1 MASSSSSSSS
11 SSSGGSGK
19 KNESLETA
27 RRLLEETPTVGVEA
41 GTQLP
46 SSGFYDA
53 FVLRGVRVVQALQ
66 PGTLLCHFTVP
77 SRLLNG
83 GGFLHGGATASLV
96 DLVASAAF
104 SAAGLRTRGSPLEM
118 NISYLDAAFADEEID
133 IEAKVLRAGKAVGVA
148 VVELKKK
155 SGKIIAQARYS
166 KYLGAASS
174 KL

>member
-1 MASSSSSSSS
+1 MASSSHD
-11 SSSGGSGK
+11 SGGTGK
-19 KNESLETA
+19 KNNSLETA
-27 RRLLEETPTVGVEA
+27 RQLLEDTPKEA
-41 GTQLP
+41 EAEQP
-46 SSGFYDA
+46 SGFYDA
-53 FVLRGVRVVQALQ
+53 FVLRGIRVVQALQ

-104 SAAGLRTRGSPLEM
+104 STVGLHTRGSPLEM
-118 NISYLDAAFADEEID
+118 NISYLDAAFANEEID

-166 KYLGAASS
+166 KYLGAPSS

>member
-1 MASSSSSSSS
+1 GDF
-11 SSSGGSGK
+11 GGENK
-19 KNESLETA
+19 SLETA
-27 RRLLEETPTVGVEA
+27 RRLLEETFTSEA
-41 GTQLP
+41 EAEALP
-46 SSGFYDA
+46 SLPSGFYDA
-53 FVLRGVRVVQALQ
+53 FVLRGIRVVQALQ
-66 PGTLLCHFTVP
+66 PGTLLCHFNVP
-77 SRLLNG
+77 SRLLNS

-104 SAAGLRTRGSPLEM
+104 ATAGLRTRGSPLEM
-118 NISYLDAAFADEEID
+118 NISYLDAAFADVSKQIIQLEEID

-166 KYLGAASS
+166 KYLGVS